1 MKKGHEIRENRV
13 LRKEMKRD
21 IRRRIKRR
29 CGVDEKESGHEGKGL
44 KKVSEDGGRG
54 MTSRVCRRSK

>member
-21 IRRRIKRR
+21 MRRRIKRR

-44 KKVSEDGGRG
+44 KKGL
-54 MTSRVCRRSK
+54 